1 MGLTMTLVTSI
12 ESRSRYDG
20 VARALHWSIAGLILA
35 TFALGLTVD
44 DFPRTWK
51 HAVTETHK
59 GIGLAILLLVAL
71 RVVWRLTHPVAPAAE
86 LTPAI
91 RRASSLGHLG
101 LYLLM
106 LAVPAIGLAY
116 SILRGQ
122 SFDFGIVTVPAVM
135 DAVARTVSRPVK
147 QVHELAAYALVGLA
161 TLHALAALWHHFV
174 LKDTVLRRMMP
185 SR

>member
-1 MGLTMTLVTSI
+1 MSLVTSDQK
-12 ESRSRYDG
+12 RSRYDA
-20 VARALHWSIAGLILA
+20 VARALHWSIAGLILV

-44 DFPRTWK
+44 DFPRAWK
-51 HAVTETHK
+51 HVVTETHK
-59 GIGLAILLLVAL
+59 AIGLAILLLVL
-71 RVVWRLTHPVAPAAE
+71 FRIVWRLAHPVAPAAE
-86 LTPAI
+86 LSPAT

-122 SFDFGIVTVPAVM
+122 GFDFGVVSIPALM

-147 QVHELAAYALVGLA
+147 EVHELAAYALVGLA
-161 TLHALAALWHHFV
+161 ALHALAALWHHLV

-185 SR
+185 RG